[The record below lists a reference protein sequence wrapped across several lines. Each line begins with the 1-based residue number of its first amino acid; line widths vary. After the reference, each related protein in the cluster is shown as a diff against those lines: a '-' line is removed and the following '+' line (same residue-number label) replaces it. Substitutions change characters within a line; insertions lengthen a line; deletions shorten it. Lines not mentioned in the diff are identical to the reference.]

1 VTNDHRT
8 IIAKIAKSAKIAKIG
23 RPSMTEGGA
32 TREGE
37 RRSVG
42 ACSSELVT
50 SFNFGN
56 FGSLGNFGNAHASG
70 LRLSHFEDTAS
81 STVL

>member
-32 TREGE
+32 TQEGE

-50 SFNFGN
+50 S
-56 FGSLGNFGNAHASG
+56 SILAILA
-70 LRLSHFEDTAS
+70 LLAILAMLTRQD
-81 STVL
+81 